1 MSIEHIY
8 GQKLRQLEAE
18 YKLLKEKLQESEA
31 ENLRLRSLIN
41 EAWNILNNPAP
52 GDSFYLIM
60 HKIRTLLQ

>member
-1 MSIEHIY
+1 MSTEHIY

-18 YKLLKEKLQESEA
+18 ITLLKEKIQVSEA

-41 EAWNILNNPAP
+41 EAWNLLNNPAP

>member
-1 MSIEHIY
+1 MSTEHIY
-8 GQKLRQLEAE
+8 GQKLRELEAE
-18 YKLLKEKLQESEA
+18 ITLLKEKIQVSEA

-41 EAWNILNNPAP
+41 EAWNLLNNPAP